1 MNDTERFDNFIKEYK
16 ELCLKHRLYF
26 DICDYDELG
35 AFELDDD
42 LESVYIFDIKD
53 KIT

>member
-1 MNDTERFDNFIKEYK
+1 MKETERFDNFIKEYK
-16 ELCLKHRLYF
+16 ELCLKHKLYF

-35 AFELDDD
+35 AFELDD
-42 LESVYIFDIKD
+42 LAPVYIFDIKN